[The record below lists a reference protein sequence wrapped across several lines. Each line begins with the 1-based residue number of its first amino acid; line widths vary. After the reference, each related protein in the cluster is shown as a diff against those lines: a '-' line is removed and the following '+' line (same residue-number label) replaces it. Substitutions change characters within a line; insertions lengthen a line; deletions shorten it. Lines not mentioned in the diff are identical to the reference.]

1 MRGSWKRERKG
12 AVRAVA
18 WALLALALVAR
29 GQLFGGASL
38 VGVAK
43 EWTQLSNN
51 AQLVHIASQEVRNLA
66 YTIRQYDEM
75 VRQGRPLSGWQLRD
89 AMGDLRRLSEIVAL
103 GTDVAQD
110 ASGVDALLRE
120 AFPGYDHYAGGGPGS
135 YGEDYRRWNTRRHD
149 AIRDAYY
156 AADLH
161 AVQFRDEA
169 AATRT
174 IERQMQT
181 ATGQM
186 QVLQASGR
194 LATMEVE
201 QLQKLRQ
208 LLTVQIRMQ
217 GEILAA
223 EGDRAA
229 AEDAGRE
236 ADREAARRVAEAARE
251 ALENSEAGGIW
262 VGRPWD

>member
-1 MRGSWKRERKG
+1 MKSRERGSKSG
-12 AVRAVA
+12 G
-18 WALLALALVAR
+18 WAIVCALSTVALVAR

-51 AQLVHIASQEVRNLA
+51 VQLVHIATQEVRNLA

-75 VRQGRPLSGWQLRD
+75 VRQGRPLAGWQLRD

-103 GTDVAQD
+103 GTEVAED

-120 AFPGYDHYAGGGPGS
+120 AFPGYDHYAGVGPGS

-156 AADLH
+156 AANLH

-169 AATRT
+169 AATRA

-208 LLTVQIRMQ
+208 LLAVQIRMQ

-223 EGDRAA
+223 EGDRTAA
-229 AEDAGRE
+229 DDAGRE

-251 ALENSEAGGIW
+251 ALEGSAAGGVW
-262 VGRPWD
+262 AGRPWDN